1 MSDINSF
8 MPLQFWNLL
17 HCRFRLSCGAR
28 VLYRGSLPEVTPE
41 KQPPDWYKLPL
52 PRVAMFEVQ
61 D

>member
-1 MSDINSF
+1 MVHEFFI
-8 MPLQFWNLL
+8 
-17 HCRFRLSCGAR
+17 
-28 VLYRGSLPEVTPE
+28 VGSLPEVTPE